1 MVSVRLKETVNMNKL
16 AVSNLTLNIR
26 TWLRSALAKRIF
38 SVCRWL
44 HIYIS
49 CALFS
54 LLLFFCITGITL
66 NHPDWAKSNE
76 SKLTT
81 IELPSKFTLDD
92 TSEYPLKGLQTFI
105 EKKSGLT
112 TPRSIDVAL
121 EVGEITFDYPLPA
134 GYAFVTVMLNEQII
148 EIEHTQGDTLA
159 LLNDLHK
166 GRHSGLTWFYLIDVT
181 AFLMVLFTITGIV
194 ILLQNAKHRRKA
206 LVLLLLGSLTPMA
219 VYLAAVPR
227 YLL

>member
-1 MVSVRLKETVNMNKL
+1 MVSVRLKQAANMNKL
-16 AVSNLTLNIR
+16 TACNPTSNIR
-26 TWLRSALAKRIF
+26 TWLRSSLAKRIF
-38 SVCRWL
+38 NVCRWL

-66 NHPDWAKSNE
+66 NHPDWAESNE
-76 SKLTT
+76 SELTT
-81 IELPSKFTLDD
+81 IELPSKFILDD
-92 TSEYPLKGLQTFI
+92 TSEYPLKALEAYI
-105 EKKSGLT
+105 EKQSGLK
-112 TPRSIDVAL
+112 TPRSVDVAF

-134 GYAFVTVMLNEQII
+134 GYAFVTVVLEDETI
-148 EIEHTQGDTLA
+148 EFEHVQGDTLA

-166 GRHSGLTWFYLIDVT
+166 GRHSGLIWFYLIDIT
-181 AFLMVLFTITGIV
+181 ALLMVLFTITGIV

-206 LVLLLLGSLTPMA
+206 LSLLIIGSLTPVA
-219 VYLAAVPR
+219 VYLLAVPR